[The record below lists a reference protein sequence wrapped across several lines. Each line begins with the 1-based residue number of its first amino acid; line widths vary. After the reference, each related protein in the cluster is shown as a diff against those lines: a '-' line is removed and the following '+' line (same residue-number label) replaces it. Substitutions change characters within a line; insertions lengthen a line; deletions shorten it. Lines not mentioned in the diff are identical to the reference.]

1 MKADELQHL
10 DDLISVFAKA
20 AGISPAALRLTL
32 RPSLDHQ
39 SNSLYDVQTNSAH
52 WILKEYLKEDEWE
65 ESPRREFE
73 ALNLLKPLGIAPRPL
88 FFEPLSSSHKPLVA
102 YEFMEGEMWGRCRPS
117 QSQLAQLAQVWI
129 AMHNLPTEN
138 LWLSRGFDSITSLE
152 SRLLAGAQIY
162 NAWVESEFP
171 SGRQAAEILLA
182 ECERRHSIFAE
193 LSSCQPA
200 LCFCRADP
208 RFANVIQ
215 QPNDEIGLVD
225 WEDSGLRDPAIDSAD
240 LIMHPNQEDLLS
252 PDEWNAFLQPYL
264 VVRGKLDTEYSH
276 RIHLYQAI
284 FQLLYGMRILMQAVS
299 QLQNR
304 QPVQPLVNE
313 MPIQTRLRRYWARM
327 MAYPATDFSSQLESL
342 ANTQFFPL

>member
-1 MKADELQHL
+1 MIDEPQRL
-10 DDLISVFAKA
+10 DDLKSVFAKA

-39 SNSLYDVQTNSAH
+39 SNLLYDVRANHAH

-88 FFEPLSSSHKPLVA
+88 FFEPVSPSHKPLVA
-102 YEFMEGEMWGRCRPS
+102 YEFMEGEMWDRRRPAE
-117 QSQLAQLAQVWI
+117 SQLAQLAQVWL
-129 AMHNLPTEN
+129 AMNSLSTEN
-138 LWLSRGFDSITSLE
+138 LRLSRGFDSITSLE
-152 SRLLAGAQIY
+152 SRLLASAQKY
-162 NAWVESEFP
+162 NAWVESEFQ
-171 SGRQAAEILLA
+171 SGRQAAEIFLA
-182 ECERRHSIFAE
+182 ECERCHPIFAE
-193 LSSCQPA
+193 LSVYQPT

-215 QPNDEIGLVD
+215 RSNGEIGLVD
-225 WEDSGLRDPAIDSAD
+225 WEDSGLRDPAIDLAD

-252 PDEWNAFLQPYL
+252 PNEWKAFFQPYL
-264 VVRGKLDTEYSH
+264 ASRSKSDAELSH

-284 FQLLYGMRILMQAVS
+284 FQLLYGTRILMQAAD
-299 QLQNR
+299 QLQKR
-304 QPVQPLVNE
+304 QPVQSLINE

-327 MAYPATDFSSQLESL
+327 LAYPSTDFSSHLEAL